1 MASYFLKKKMQTKL
15 TSLTNPQ
22 WSNSEH
28 TAIDCEIT
36 TSQFG
41 DEVLP
46 FTASENDVEP
56 HGRALFSSIVAGDF
70 GPIADYVPP
79 PEPKQTATPASGEIP
94 QSVL

>member
-1 MASYFLKKKMQTKL
+1 MQSKL
-15 TSLTNPQ
+15 TSLGNPR
-22 WSNSEH
+22 WVNSEH

-56 HGRALFSSIVAGDF
+56 HGRALFASIVAGDF
-70 GPIADYVPP
+70 GPIAEYVPP
-79 PEPKQTATPASGEIP
+79 PEPRQTATPPSGQIP